1 MYVRFNWNLE
11 ELFVESNRGDTTGNE
26 DMYNVERRANSSGA
40 NAGSPSAMTVKE
52 AATDYA
58 TVL

>member
-1 MYVRFNWNLE
+1 MYVRFNWNPE
-11 ELFVESNRGDTTGNE
+11 ELFVESNRGDTTDNE
-26 DMYNVERRANSSGA
+26 DMDNVERRANSSGV
-40 NAGSPSAMTVKE
+40 NASSPSAMTVAE